1 MTDSIGSLQVATLG
15 GGCFWCLDAVYRGI
29 KGVTQVESG
38 YAGGTLDNP
47 TYEQVCSGRTGHAE
61 VVRLTFDPS
70 VISFRELLDIFFVV
84 HDPTTLNRQGGDVGT
99 QYRSVIFYHDDEQ
112 RRIAAEMI
120 RELDA
125 EGRHDARIVTELA
138 PAPKFFNGERYHQDY
153 YANNPTAGYCRAV
166 VAPKVAKAR
175 KAFFEKYAVLFLAAV
190 MLHACIQV
198 EDASDRKQA
207 KIDTVSSSSA
217 VITPAKPGTP
227 TPMPDT
233 YGPDSATPIRGAGP
247 TEIALALRGD
257 TMHTVEADSSVAS
270 TPSGVDLAIL
280 QSEMIVPVSGVS
292 ASALH
297 DTYNELRGG
306 TRPHEA
312 LDILAPRGTP
322 VLSSTNGRV
331 LKLFNSK
338 PGGLMVYAADS
349 TGRFILMYGHL
360 DAYAPG
366 LADGQP
372 LARGQ
377 KIGIVGT
384 TGNAPANTP
393 HLHFAIARSA
403 NISEWW
409 RGTPVNPYPLL
420 SAGGRR

>member
-1 MTDSIGSLQVATLG
+1 MTDSTGSRQLATLG

-29 KGVTQVESG
+29 RGVTKVESG

-61 VVRLTFDPS
+61 VVQITFDPS
-70 VISFRELLDIFFVV
+70 VISFRELLDIFFVI
-84 HDPTTLNRQGGDVGT
+84 HDPTTLDRQGADVGT

-112 RRIAAEMI
+112 RRVAEEMI
-120 RELDA
+120 RDLDA
-125 EGRHDARIVTELA
+125 SGRHDERIVTEVK
-138 PAPKFFNGERYHQDY
+138 PAPKFFNAERYHQDY

-175 KAFFEKYAVLFLAAV
+175 KAFFEKYALLVLAALL
-190 MLHACIQV
+190 LHACIQI
-198 EDASDRKQA
+198 EDASEKQA
-207 KIDTVSSSSA
+207 KIDTVSSGGQVVLA
-217 VITPAKPGTP
+217 AR
-227 TPMPDT
+227 
-233 YGPDSATPIRGAGP
+233 PDSAMPVPVTYEPDSTTTGSPMPAHPYTPESA
-247 TEIALALRGD
+247 ASGD
-257 TMHTVEADSSVAS
+257 
-270 TPSGVDLAIL
+270 VDLAVL
-280 QSEMIVPVSGVS
+280 ASEMIVPVKGVRV
-292 ASALH
+292 SALH
-297 DTYNELRGG
+297 DTYDELRGG

-349 TGRFILMYGHL
+349 TDRFILVYGHL

-372 LARGQ
+372 LVRGQ
-377 KIGIVGT
+377 QIGVVGT

-393 HLHFAIARSA
+393 HLHFAIARSE
-403 NISEWW
+403 NTREWW
-409 RGTPVNPYPLL
+409 KGMPVNPYPLL
-420 SAGGRR
+420 SAGH

>member
-1 MTDSIGSLQVATLG
+1 MTDSTASLQIATLG

-29 KGVTQVESG
+29 RGVTKVESG

-61 VVRLTFDPS
+61 VVQLTFDPA
-70 VISFRELLDIFFVV
+70 VISFRELLDIFFVI

-112 RRIAAEMI
+112 RRIAEAAI
-120 RELDA
+120 RELEA
-125 EGRHDARIVTELA
+125 EGRHDARIVTQIA
-138 PAPKFFNGERYHQDY
+138 PAPTFFVAERYHPDNY
-153 YANNPTAGYCRAV
+153 TNNATAGYCRAV

-175 KAFFEKYAVLFLAAV
+175 KAFFEKYALLALAALL
-190 MLHACIQV
+190 LHACIQI
-198 EDASDRKQA
+198 EDASDRKRA
-207 KIDTVSSSSA
+207 TVDTTSNGVA
-217 VITPAKPGTP
+217 VILPPKPGAP

-247 TEIALALRGD
+247 TDIGPPPG
-257 TMHTVEADSSVAS
+257 ADSALLIQRDSSPASVPA
-270 TPSGVDLAIL
+270 DAELAIL
-280 QSEMIVPVSGVS
+280 RSEMIVPVRGVS
-292 ASALH
+292 VAALH
-297 DTYNELRGG
+297 DTYNELRDG

-312 LDILAPRGTP
+312 LDIPAPRGTP
-322 VLSSTNGRV
+322 VLSSTSGRV

-349 TGRFILMYGHL
+349 TNRFILMYGHL

-372 LARGQ
+372 LSRGQ
-377 KIGIVGT
+377 QIGVVGT

-403 NISEWW
+403 NVNEWW
-409 RGTPVNPYPLL
+409 KGTPVNPYPLL
-420 SAGGRR
+420 RRP

>member
-1 MTDSIGSLQVATLG
+1 MTNSASSPQIATLG

-29 KGVTQVESG
+29 KGVTKVESG
-38 YAGGTLDNP
+38 YAGGTLAHP

-61 VVRLTFDPS
+61 VVQLTFDPS
-70 VISFRELLDIFFVV
+70 GISFRELRDVFFGIHV
-84 HDPTTLNRQGGDVGT
+84 PTTLDRQGADVGT

-112 RRIAAEMI
+112 HRIAEEAI
-120 RELDA
+120 RELEA
-125 EGRHDARIVTELA
+125 EERHDARIVTEVA
-138 PAPKFFNGERYHQDY
+138 PAPEFFVAERYHQDY
-153 YANNPTAGYCRAV
+153 YTNNPTAGYCRAV

-175 KAFFEKYAVLFLAAV
+175 KAFFERYAALLLLAALV
-190 MLHACIQV
+190 LHGCIQI
-198 EDASDRKQA
+198 EDASDKKA
-207 KIDTVSSSSA
+207 KIDTVASSGA
-217 VITPAKPGTP
+217 VITPAKPGTT

-233 YGPDSATPIRGAGP
+233 YGADSATPIRGAGP
-247 TEIALALRGD
+247 TEIAAALD
-257 TMHTVEADSSVAS
+257 ADSTHTIVLDSSAS
-270 TPSGVDLAIL
+270 SAPSGVDLAIL

-292 ASALH
+292 RSALR

-306 TRPHEA
+306 TRSHEA

-366 LADGQP
+366 LADGQR
-372 LARGQ
+372 LVRGQ

-403 NISEWW
+403 NINEWW
-409 RGTPVNPYPLL
+409 KGTPVNPYPLL
-420 SAGGRR
+420 AAGTR

>member
-1 MTDSIGSLQVATLG
+1 MTDSTFSPQIATLG

-29 KGVTQVESG
+29 KGVTKVESG
-38 YAGGTLDNP
+38 YAGGTIAQP

-61 VVRLTFDPS
+61 VVQLTFDPS
-70 VISFRELLDIFFVV
+70 VISFSELLDIFFVI
-84 HDPTTLNRQGGDVGT
+84 HDPTTLNRQGADVGT

-112 RRIAAEMI
+112 RRVAEEAI
-120 RELDA
+120 RELEA
-125 EGRHDARIVTELA
+125 EGRHDASIVTEVA
-138 PAPKFFNGERYHQDY
+138 PAPEFFVAERYHQDY
-153 YANNPTAGYCRAV
+153 YTNNPTAGYCRAV

-175 KAFFEKYAVLFLAAV
+175 KAFFEKYAA
-190 MLHACIQV
+190 MLLLVVVALHGCIQI
-198 EDASDRKQA
+198 EDASDNRKA
-207 KIDTVSSSSA
+207 KIDTVSSGVA
-217 VITPAKPGTP
+217 VITPPRPGTT

-233 YGPDSATPIRGAGP
+233 YGPDSATPIRGVGP
-247 TEIALALRGD
+247 TEIAALD
-257 TMHTVEADSSVAS
+257 ADSMHAIVPDSSAMSAPSV
-270 TPSGVDLAIL
+270 VDLAIL
-280 QSEMIVPVSGVS
+280 QAEMIVPVSGVS
-292 ASALH
+292 RSALH

-306 TRPHEA
+306 TRIHEA

-322 VLSSTNGRV
+322 VLSATNGRV

-372 LARGQ
+372 LVRGQ

-393 HLHFAIARSA
+393 HLHFALARSA
-403 NISEWW
+403 NINEWW
-409 RGTPVNPYPLL
+409 KGTPVNPYPLL
-420 SAGGRR
+420 VGRGER

>member
-1 MTDSIGSLQVATLG
+1 MTDSASSPQIATLG

-29 KGVTQVESG
+29 RGVTKVESG
-38 YAGGTLDNP
+38 YAGGTLARP
-47 TYEQVCSGRTGHAE
+47 TYEQVCSGRTDHAE
-61 VVRLTFDPS
+61 VVQLTFDPS
-70 VISFRELLDIFFVV
+70 VISFRELLDIFFVI
-84 HDPTTLNRQGGDVGT
+84 HDPTTLNRQGADVGT

-112 RRIAAEMI
+112 RRVAEEAI
-120 RELDA
+120 RELEA
-125 EGRHDARIVTELA
+125 EGRHDARIVTEVA
-138 PAPKFFNGERYHQDY
+138 PAPEFFVAERYHQDY
-153 YANNPTAGYCRAV
+153 YANNSTAGYCRAV

-175 KAFFEKYAVLFLAAV
+175 KAFFEKYAALLLLVVVA
-190 MLHACIQV
+190 LHGCIQI
-198 EDASDRKQA
+198 EDASDKKA
-207 KIDTVSSSSA
+207 KIDTVSSGGA
-217 VITPAKPGTP
+217 VIAPAKPGTT

-247 TEIALALRGD
+247 TAIDSALG
-257 TMHTVEADSSVAS
+257 ADSLHTIVLDSSAAS
-270 TPSGVDLAIL
+270 APNDVDLAVL
-280 QSEMIVPVSGVS
+280 QSEMIVPVTGVPR
-292 ASALH
+292 SALH
-297 DTYNELRGG
+297 DTYNELRDG
-306 TRPHEA
+306 TRSHEA
-312 LDILAPRGTP
+312 LDILAPRGTA

-372 LARGQ
+372 LVRGQ

-403 NISEWW
+403 NIKEWW
-409 RGTPVNPYPLL
+409 KGTPVNPYPLL
-420 SAGGRR
+420 SAAGRR

>member
-1 MTDSIGSLQVATLG
+1 MNDSAHSLETATLG

-29 KGVTQVESG
+29 KGVTKVESG
-38 YAGGTLDNP
+38 YAGGTLANP

-61 VVRLTFDPS
+61 VTQITFDPS
-70 VISFRELLDIFFVV
+70 VISFRELLDIFFVI
-84 HDPTTLNRQGGDVGT
+84 HDPTTLNRQGADVGT

-112 RRIAAEMI
+112 RRVAEAMI

-125 EGRHDARIVTELA
+125 EGRHDARIVTEIA
-138 PAPKFFNGERYHQDY
+138 PAPQFFPAERYHQDY
-153 YANNPTAGYCRAV
+153 YTNNPTAGYCRAV

-175 KAFFEKYAVLFLAAV
+175 KTFFEKYALLVLGALL
-190 MLHACIQV
+190 LHGCIQI
-198 EDASDRKQA
+198 EDASKKEA
-207 KIDTVSSSSA
+207 KIDTVSSNGA
-217 VITPAKPGTP
+217 VITPAKPGTT

-247 TEIALALRGD
+247 TEIGLPLRTD
-257 TMHTVEADSSVAS
+257 TMHALEPDSSAAS
-270 TPSGVDLAIL
+270 APSGVDLAIL
-280 QSEMIVPVSGVS
+280 QSEMIVPVSGVKV
-292 ASALH
+292 SALH
-297 DTYNELRGG
+297 DTYNELRDG

-322 VLSSTNGRV
+322 VVSSTNGRV

-349 TGRFILMYGHL
+349 TNRFILMYGHL

-372 LARGQ
+372 LVRGQ
-377 KIGIVGT
+377 KLGIVGT

-403 NISEWW
+403 NINEWW
-409 RGTPVNPYPLL
+409 KGTPVNPFPLL
-420 SAGGRR
+420 SAAGRR

>member
-1 MTDSIGSLQVATLG
+1 MTDSMHSLETATLG

-29 KGVTQVESG
+29 RGVTTVESG
-38 YAGGTLDNP
+38 YAGGTLEHP
-47 TYEQVCSGRTGHAE
+47 SYEVVCSGRTGHAE
-61 VVRLTFDPS
+61 VVRLTYDPS

-99 QYRSVIFYHDDEQ
+99 QYRSVIFYHDDAQ
-112 RRIAAEMI
+112 RRAAEEMI
-120 RELDA
+120 RQLDA
-125 EGRHDARIVTELA
+125 SGRHDARVVTELA
-138 PAPKFFNGERYHQDY
+138 PAPAFHPAERYHQDY
-153 YANNPTAGYCRAV
+153 YTNNPTAGYCRAV

-175 KAFFEKYAVLFLAAV
+175 KAFFEKYALVALAMIFL
-190 MLHACIQV
+190 HGCIQV
-198 EDASDRKQA
+198 EDASDKQA
-207 KIDTVSSSSA
+207 KIDTVSSGGA
-217 VITPAKPGTP
+217 IILPVRPGTT

-247 TEIALALRGD
+247 TEIGLALRTD
-257 TMHTVEADSSVAS
+257 TMSTIEPDSSAAS
-270 TPSGVDLAIL
+270 RSSGVDVAIL
-280 QSEMIVPVSGVS
+280 REEMMVPVSGMS
-292 ASALH
+292 AAALR

-312 LDILAPRGTP
+312 LDILAPRGTS
-322 VLSSTNGRV
+322 VLSATNGRV

-372 LARGQ
+372 LVRGQ

-393 HLHFAIARSA
+393 HLHFAVARSA
-403 NISEWW
+403 NINEWW
-409 RGTPVNPYPLL
+409 KGTAVNPYPLL
-420 SAGGRR
+420 APAGRP

>member
-1 MTDSIGSLQVATLG
+1 MPDSAPSLQTATLG

-29 KGVTQVESG
+29 KGVTKVESG
-38 YAGGTLDNP
+38 YAGGTIENP
-47 TYEQVCSGRTGHAE
+47 SYEVVCSGRTGHAE

-99 QYRSVIFYHDDEQ
+99 QYRSVIFYHDEAQ
-112 RRIAAEMI
+112 RRVAEEMI

-125 EGRHDARIVTELA
+125 SGRHDARLVTELA
-138 PAPKFFNGERYHQDY
+138 PAPAFFPAERYHQDY
-153 YANNPTAGYCRAV
+153 YTNNPTAGYCRAV

-175 KAFFEKYAVLFLAAV
+175 KAFFEKYALVALAMFL
-190 MLHACIQV
+190 LHGCIQV
-198 EDASDRKQA
+198 EDASDKQA
-207 KIDTVSSSSA
+207 KIDTVSSGGA
-217 VITPAKPGTP
+217 IITPPKPGTT
-227 TPMPDT
+227 TPMPDA
-233 YGPDSATPIRGAGP
+233 YGPDSATPIRGVGP
-247 TEIALALRGD
+247 TEIGLALRTD
-257 TMHTVEADSSVAS
+257 TMHAIEPDSSIAS
-270 TPSGVDLAIL
+270 SPSGVDVAIL
-280 QSEMIVPVSGVS
+280 REEMIVPVSGVN
-292 ASALH
+292 AAALH

-322 VLSSTNGRV
+322 VLSATNGRV

-372 LARGQ
+372 LVRGQ

-393 HLHFAIARSA
+393 HLHFAVARSA
-403 NISEWW
+403 NINEWW
-409 RGTPVNPYPLL
+409 KGTPVNPYPLL
-420 SAGGRR
+420 APAKRP

>member
-1 MTDSIGSLQVATLG
+1 MTDSASSPQIATLG
-15 GGCFWCLDAVYRGI
+15 GCCFWCREAAYRGI
-29 KGVTQVESG
+29 KGVT
-38 YAGGTLDNP
+38 
-47 TYEQVCSGRTGHAE
+47 
-61 VVRLTFDPS
+61 
-70 VISFRELLDIFFVV
+70 
-84 HDPTTLNRQGGDVGT
+84 
-99 QYRSVIFYHDDEQ
+99 
-112 RRIAAEMI
+112 
-120 RELDA
+120 
-125 EGRHDARIVTELA
+125 
-138 PAPKFFNGERYHQDY
+138 
-153 YANNPTAGYCRAV
+153 
-166 VAPKVAKAR
+166 KVAKAH
-175 KAFFEKYAVLFLAAV
+175 KAFFEKYAALLLLVVLA
-190 MLHACIQV
+190 LHGCIQI
-198 EDASDRKQA
+198 EDASDKKA
-207 KIDTVSSSSA
+207 KIDTVSSGGA
-217 VITPAKPGTP
+217 VISPPKPGT
-227 TPMPDT
+227 TSPMPDT

-247 TEIALALRGD
+247 TEIAALD
-257 TMHTVEADSSVAS
+257 AESTHTIVLDSSASS
-270 TPSGVDLAIL
+270 TPSGVDLAVL

-292 ASALH
+292 RSALH

-306 TRPHEA
+306 TRSHEA

-372 LARGQ
+372 LVRGQ

-403 NISEWW
+403 NINEWW
-409 RGTPVNPYPLL
+409 KGTPVNPYPLL
-420 SAGGRR
+420 SSAKGP

>member
-1 MTDSIGSLQVATLG
+1 MVDSTHSLETATLG

-29 KGVTQVESG
+29 KGVTKVESG
-38 YAGGTLDNP
+38 YAGGTLANP
-47 TYEQVCSGRTGHAE
+47 SYEQVCSGRTGHAE
-61 VVRLTFDPS
+61 VVRLMFDPS
-70 VISFRELLDIFFVV
+70 VISFRELLDIFFVI

-99 QYRSVIFYHDDEQ
+99 QYRSVIFYHDDTQ
-112 RRIAAEMI
+112 RAVAEAAI
-120 RELDA
+120 RELEA
-125 EGRHDARIVTELA
+125 SERHDDRIVTELA
-138 PAPKFFNGERYHQDY
+138 PAPAFFVAEPYHQDY
-153 YANNPTAGYCRAV
+153 FTQNPGQGYCRAV

-175 KAFFEKYAVLFLAAV
+175 KAFFEKYAMVALAMFL
-190 MLHACIQV
+190 LHGCIQI
-198 EDASDRKQA
+198 EDASDKKA
-207 KIDTVSSSSA
+207 KIDTTSSGGA
-217 VITPAKPGTP
+217 VITPAKPGVT

-233 YGPDSATPIRGAGP
+233 YGADSATPIRGAGP
-247 TEIALALRGD
+247 TEIGLALRGD
-257 TMHTVEADSSVAS
+257 TMHALEPDSSPAS
-270 TPSGVDLAIL
+270 IPTGVDLAVL
-280 QSEMIVPVSGVS
+280 QSELIVPVSGVQP
-292 ASALH
+292 AALH
-297 DTYNELRGG
+297 DTYNELRDG

-322 VLSSTNGRV
+322 VLSATNGRV

-372 LARGQ
+372 LVRGQ
-377 KIGIVGT
+377 KLGIVGT

-403 NISEWW
+403 NINEWW
-409 RGTPVNPYPLL
+409 KGTPVNPYPLL
-420 SAGGRR
+420 AAKRP

>member
-1 MTDSIGSLQVATLG
+1 MTDSARSLETATLG

-29 KGVTQVESG
+29 KGVTKVESG
-38 YAGGTLDNP
+38 YAGGTLANP

-61 VVRLTFDPS
+61 VTQITFDPS
-70 VISFRELLDIFFVV
+70 VISFRELLDIFFVI
-84 HDPTTLNRQGGDVGT
+84 HDPTTLDRQGADVGT

-112 RRIAAEMI
+112 RRVAEDAI

-125 EGRHDARIVTELA
+125 EGRHDARIVTEVA
-138 PAPKFFNGERYHQDY
+138 PAPQFFPAERYHQDY
-153 YANNPTAGYCRAV
+153 YTNNPTAGYCRAV

-175 KAFFEKYAVLFLAAV
+175 KAFFEKYALLVLGALL
-190 MLHACIQV
+190 LHGCIQI
-198 EDASDRKQA
+198 EDASKKEA
-207 KIDTVSSSSA
+207 KIDTVSSNGA
-217 VITPAKPGTP
+217 VITPAKPGTT

-233 YGPDSATPIRGAGP
+233 YGADSATPIRGVGP
-247 TEIALALRGD
+247 TEIGLALRTD
-257 TMHTVEADSSVAS
+257 TMHALEPDSSPAS
-270 TPSGVDLAIL
+270 SPSGVDLAVL

-297 DTYNELRGG
+297 DTYNELRDG

-322 VLSSTNGRV
+322 VISSTNGRV

-338 PGGLMVYAADS
+338 AGGLMVYAADS
-349 TGRFILMYGHL
+349 TNRFILMYGHL

-372 LARGQ
+372 LVRGQ
-377 KIGIVGT
+377 KLGIVGT

-403 NISEWW
+403 NINDWW
-409 RGTPVNPYPLL
+409 KGTPVNPYPLL
-420 SAGGRR
+420 SAKGQR

>member
-1 MTDSIGSLQVATLG
+1 MTDSTRSLETATLG
-15 GGCFWCLDAVYRGI
+15 GGCFWCLDAVYRGVRGI
-29 KGVTQVESG
+29 TKLESG

-61 VVRLTFDPS
+61 VVRITFDPS
-70 VISFRELLDIFFVV
+70 VISYRELLDIFFVI
-84 HDPTTLNRQGGDVGT
+84 HDPTSLDRQGADVGT

-112 RRIAAEMI
+112 RRVAEAMI

-125 EGRHDARIVTELA
+125 SGRHDAPIVTDVR
-138 PAPKFFNGERYHQDY
+138 PVPKFFGAERYHQDY
-153 YANNPTAGYCRAV
+153 YTNNPTAGYCRAV

-175 KAFFEKYAVLFLAAV
+175 KAFFEKYALLLLAALT
-190 MLHACIQV
+190 LHACIQV
-198 EDASDRKQA
+198 EDASDRKQP
-207 KIDTVSSSSA
+207 KIDTVSSGGA
-217 VITPAKPGTP
+217 VISPAKPGTT

-247 TEIALALRGD
+247 TEIAPALGTD
-257 TMHTVEADSSVAS
+257 SMHTIEPDSSPAS
-270 TPSGVDLAIL
+270 APSGADLAIL
-280 QSEMIVPVSGVS
+280 QAEMMVPVSGVKV
-292 ASALH
+292 AALH

-366 LADGQP
+366 LADGQ
-372 LARGQ
+372 LLVRGQ
-377 KIGIVGT
+377 KIGVVGT
-384 TGNAPANTP
+384 TGNAPANVP

-403 NISEWW
+403 NINEWW
-409 RGTPVNPYPLL
+409 KGTPVNPYPLL
-420 SAGGRR
+420 AAGRR